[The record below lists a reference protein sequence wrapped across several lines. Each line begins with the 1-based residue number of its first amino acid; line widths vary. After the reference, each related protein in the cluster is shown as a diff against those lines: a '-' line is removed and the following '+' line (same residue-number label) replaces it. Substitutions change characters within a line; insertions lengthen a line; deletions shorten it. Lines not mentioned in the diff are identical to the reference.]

1 METPAVP
8 DQPIPPRNDGDP
20 ESPFPE
26 RIKVIGGLVAVGIGV
41 IAVATVAIVACALD
55 SEDAATIASAAGG
68 VIATIVGAYFGVKA
82 GTDRAKAAG
91 DDTKAEAAKAQVYA
105 LYLPPDEADEV
116 LKEANAAARRA
127 LRS

>member
-8 DQPIPPRNDGDP
+8 DQPIPPRDGGDP
-20 ESPFPE
+20 ESPLPE
-26 RIKVIGGLVAVGIGV
+26 RIKVIGGLIAVGIGV